1 MSLQIQNSAA
11 RGASAIASAMRT
23 SAPASEAVHQSKGEV
38 QIAEAPK
45 VQAPKPVAIQ
55 FDPNAA
61 RESIQEAVSILNQ
74 QVKQTNRGL
83 GFRMDETLNAPVVT
97 VVSESTGEVVRQ
109 IPNEVVVRIAHN
121 IEKMKGFFFNSKAW
135 IENLSSLFFKYF

>member
-1 MSLQIQNSAA
+1 MSIQIQNSAA

-23 SAPASEAVHQSKGEV
+23 SAPAPEAVHPSKGEV
-38 QIAEAPK
+38 QKAEAPK

-121 IEKMKGFFFNSKAW
+121 IEKMKGFFFNSKA
-135 IENLSSLFFKYF
+135 